1 MNHPK
6 NLKYTSEHEWVKID
20 GNIATIGIT
29 DFAQGELG
37 DIIFLEFPELNESFS
52 EGDVFG
58 TIEAVKTVS
67 DLFMPIDGKI
77 IEVNENLN
85 DDPESVNKDPYEE
98 GWMVKI
104 ELSDKYSTDTLLD
117 AKDYIDLI
125 G

>member
-1 MNHPK
+1 M
-6 NLKYTSEHEWVKID
+6 D
-20 GNIATIGIT
+20 
-29 DFAQGELG
+29 
-37 DIIFLEFPELNESFS
+37 ESFS

-85 DDPESVNKDPYEE
+85 DDPESVNTNPYEH

-104 ELSDKYSTDTLLD
+104 ELNNNYSTDTLLD
-117 AKDYIDLI
+117 SKAYIELI

>member
-77 IEVNENLN
+77 IEVNEKLN

-117 AKDYIDLI
+117 AKNYIDLI